1 MSHSALVHVPTSIIL
16 GLTEGGYQP
25 NTASLPCIDCGPV
38 TLRAARTLSLLS
50 RAPGAGMISGASWI
64 GTMTWFLQVH
74 EAMTISMRVFAARD
88 PAGFAETRRN
98 ETH

>member
-16 GLTEGGYQP
+16 RLT
-25 NTASLPCIDCGPV
+25 DCGPV

-64 GTMTWFLQVH
+64 RTMTWFLQVH
-74 EAMTISMRVFAARD
+74 EAMTISLRVFAARG

-98 ETH
+98 EAH